1 MTQCISDYDDL
12 VQGMAKGCKPVPQT
26 SGRKKEIAFVC
37 KKSIDFTEETWRI
50 IQRRIDQTHGN
61 PRKVIY
67 ESLELLAQK
76 YDL

>member
-1 MTQCISDYDDL
+1 MATNTSDYDDL
-12 VQGMAKGCKPVPQT
+12 IQGMAKGCKPVPKPR
-26 SGRKKEIAFVC
+26 GRKKEIAFIC

-50 IQRRIDQTHGN
+50 IQQRIAQTHGN

-76 YDL
+76 YGL